1 MTNDTERMFSRQ
13 SVEGRSR
20 RRDGLIPD
28 SKKGLHIRGVAVG
41 GDSGMQIARYPQE
54 PLYAVPLGTLLFYP
68 TALVWEKAARWEWA
82 LQDALPRNGS
92 SLRNL

>member
-1 MTNDTERMFSRQ
+1 
-13 SVEGRSR
+13 
-20 RRDGLIPD
+20 
-28 SKKGLHIRGVAVG
+28 
-41 GDSGMQIARYPQE
+41 MQIVRYPQE

-82 LQDALPRNGS
+82 LQNALPRNGS